1 MNITEDQLEAQVKRF
16 GEHRRAAIQKALAGL
31 GAKHVSRALALAIGS
46 RETNLQN
53 IVGDGGHGR
62 GVFQQDDRFQR
73 EFLVAAAGCPSGS
86 YRPTWSSA
94 LPAGRVPTLSA
105 GCRRM
110 AQIIESNVAF
120 AIHSGI
126 PKGHRLRFAVAAYN
140 AGAGG
145 ALKGWQAKRNVD
157 MNTAGGDYSH
167 DVFARL
173 DVIREMHL

>member
-1 MNITEDQLEAQVKRF
+1 MNITESQLEAQVKRF
-16 GEHRRAAIQKALAGL
+16 GEHRHAALHKALAGV

-73 EFLVAAAGCPSGS
+73 EFLVATAGCPSGS
-86 YRPTWSSA
+86 FRPAWSSA

-110 AQIIESNVAF
+110 AQIIESNVAL
-120 AIHSGI
+120 AIRSGI

-140 AGAGG
+140 AGGGG
-145 ALKGWQAKRNVD
+145 ALKGWKEKRDVD
-157 MNTAGGDYSH
+157 RHTAGGDYSH

-173 DVIREMHL
+173 EVVREMHL